1 MNNYS
6 RHGYI
11 GGIMELFQEKKDA
24 NAYQGIIHGQVVPM
38 SKARIT
44 RLIVSLFNS
53 YKFLNKQEYK
63 LVKQLY
69 NQYQQD
75 KKYAKMNLIQCI
87 DICESILQD
96 FNKITKNEKY
106 SNPNALVFGV
116 KLKESFLYQYTLPIN
131 EMEMKFKN
139 QNLEFAI
146 QHQLNKNPGINRE
159 DAIGFVHFQKAI
171 EINYSQIVSI
181 SLFTYFII
189 EIAVR
194 NPQHAYLVL
203 DYFIN
208 ETSFIFNSEERDVMS
223 IMYKYKI
230 NQLIVSN
237 HNE

>member
-1 MNNYS
+1 
-6 RHGYI
+6 
-11 GGIMELFQEKKDA
+11 MELFQEKKDA
-24 NAYQGIIHGQVVPM
+24 NAYQDIIHGQVVPM

-44 RLIVSLFNS
+44 RLIISLYNS
-53 YKFLNKQEYK
+53 YQFLNKQDYK

-75 KKYAKMNLIQCI
+75 LHYTKMNLIQCI

-96 FNKITKNEKY
+96 FNKITTNEKY

-116 KLKESFLYQYTLPIN
+116 KLKESFSFQYTLPIN
-131 EMEMKFKN
+131 EIEMKSKK

-146 QHQLNKNPGINRE
+146 QHQLYKNPGINRE
-159 DAIGFVHFQKAI
+159 DAIGYVYFQKAV
-171 EINYSQIVSI
+171 EMNYLKIDSI
-181 SLFTYFII
+181 FLFTSFIN
-189 EIAVR
+189 EIVVR

-208 ETSFIFNSEERDVMS
+208 ETSFIFSSDERDVMS

-230 NQLIVSN
+230 NQILLSA
-237 HNE
+237 HNK